1 MPEYTAPPDTLP
13 LTYWNKK
20 MLSGTILNGQ
30 TAHCYKVNVDSP
42 GWNNLPTADG
52 GTITAQRFDLTGKLQ
67 LSVWY
72 DKTDT
77 WSGLEFQKSGD
88 ISYRKIT

>member
-1 MPEYTAPPDTLP
+1 MNYTAPPDTLP

-20 MLSGTILNGQ
+20 MLSGTILNPQ
-30 TAHCYKVNVDSP
+30 TAHCYKPHVASP
-42 GWNNLPTADG
+42 GWNNLPTANG
-52 GTITAQRFDLTGKLQ
+52 GSILAQRFDVTGKLQ

-72 DKTDT
+72 DAANR

-88 ISYRKIT
+88 ISYRKII